1 MDGDKLSSMSNVEEI
16 SFNQEQFELYLNY
29 CEQLEALQREHH
41 LAKSLALAKMN
52 FALRYGKYLTDSQL
66 EDLLSIT
73 AESLITRLINRYGKL
88 KLANLNAQYL
98 QQCDSS
104 QMSEF
109 LGTVNKLNVRTSY
122 NIFY

>member
-73 AESLITRLINRYGKL
+73 AESLITRLIAKQLTTAVSPVIDYQWDRASLEVLDDINLSDTTLL
-88 KLANLNAQYL
+88 KDLV
-98 QQCDSS
+98 D
-104 QMSEF
+104 
-109 LGTVNKLNVRTSY
+109 
-122 NIFY
+122 I

>member
-66 EDLLSIT
+66 EDLLNIT

-98 QQCDSS
+98 QQCDIS

-109 LGTVNKLNVRTSY
+109 LEQLFADIIHYWGTRE
-122 NIFY
+122 

>member
-1 MDGDKLSSMSNVEEI
+1 M
-16 SFNQEQFELYLNY
+16 
-29 CEQLEALQREHH
+29 QREHH
-41 LAKSLALAKMN
+41 LAKSLALDKMN

-66 EDLLSIT
+66 EDLLNIT

-109 LGTVNKLNVRTSY
+109 LEQLFADIIYYWGTRE
-122 NIFY
+122 